1 MKDVHLKEEITI
13 IEKLYVVSTKIRLSY
28 LVVVR
33 RKLNARKRSATTV
46 LQRSRGNS
54 RAPSPPLDT
63 SIITAEPF
71 LHHQIELHLQCY
83 RPVLWIRMRSLYLI
97 TRGTE
102 GRQSDG
108 FLLVPLWEVG
118 GGGSGSVAD
127 PINLIRIQHFRLNT
141 VSGSGSRALMTKN

>member
-71 LHHQIELHLQCY
+71 LQHQIGTFAML
-83 RPVLWIRMRSLYLI
+83 SL
-97 TRGTE
+97 
-102 GRQSDG
+102 
-108 FLLVPLWEVG
+108 
-118 GGGSGSVAD
+118 
-127 PINLIRIQHFRLNT
+127 
-141 VSGSGSRALMTKN
+141 